1 MIRRKV
7 RVDLSRYDSDWKD
20 SFILLNPLS
29 GQEVI
34 EIQELNNTSKDSKGL
49 ILDNYGIL
57 KNRFVSG
64 MIYDS
69 ETKVLRELVKEDIDS
84 FDLEID
90 SNCSNI
96 IIIEVFIAKS

>member
-20 SFILLNPLS
+20 SFIL
-29 GQEVI
+29 
-34 EIQELNNTSKDSKGL
+34 DSKGL
-49 ILDNYGIL
+49 ILDNYEIL

-84 FDLEID
+84 FDLEIMAD
-90 SNCSNI
+90 LLGAVVGDVSKK
-96 IIIEVFIAKS
+96 A

>member
-84 FDLEID
+84 FDLEIMAD
-90 SNCSNI
+90 LLGAVVGDVSKK
-96 IIIEVFIAKS
+96 A

>member
-7 RVDLSRYDSDWKD
+7 RVDLSKYDSDWKD

-34 EIQELNNTSKDSKGL
+34 EIQELNKEATDSKGL

-57 KNRFVSG
+57 KSRFVSG

-69 ETKVLRELVKEDIDS
+69 DTKALRELVKEDIDS
-84 FDLEID
+84 LDLEIMSD
-90 SNCSNI
+90 LLGAVVGDVSKK
-96 IIIEVFIAKS
+96 A